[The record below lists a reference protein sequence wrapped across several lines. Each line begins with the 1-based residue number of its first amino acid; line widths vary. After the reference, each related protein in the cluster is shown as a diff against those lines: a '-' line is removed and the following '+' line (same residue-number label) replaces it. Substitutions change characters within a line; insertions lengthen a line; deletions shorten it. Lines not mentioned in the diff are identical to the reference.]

1 MSNKIFRRAI
11 ELKTY
16 KKLSNLSISRKLL
29 WRTLYIIATV
39 IFLTNSTSPPARALD
54 SMASKTLP
62 AILVNQKSIGKKYL
76 FKRIIKII
84 REITE
89 LVSGCIFGSTA
100 ECVFETVM
108 YFLEELA

>member
-1 MSNKIFRRAI
+1 MSNKIFRRAL
-11 ELKTY
+11 EFKRY
-16 KKLSNLSISRKLL
+16 KNISNPPISRKLL
-29 WRTLYIIATV
+29 GRTLYIIATV
-39 IFLTNSTSPPARALD
+39 IFLTNSTSSPAGALD

-62 AILVNQKSIGKKYL
+62 AVLVNQKSIGKKYL

-84 REITE
+84 KEITE